1 LNTEVFLENLSAALR
16 KRPRKILAGE
26 RLRPAGVLVPFFEK
40 EGALHLLLTKRSE
53 GVQRHRG
60 EIAFPGG
67 RWEPQDGGLF
77 ETALRECREEIGLDP
92 ADVKPLGALDD
103 HETVTGFCVSPFVG
117 LIPHPYPFVLDPDE
131 INGLIE
137 VPFSFLLDPAN
148 CRPRTILYR
157 EKPRTIVAYPYGE
170 HDIWGA
176 TAEIIRG
183 LVRIVDESRR
193 PPGKS
198 SLSKESHE
206 DHFSI

>member
-1 LNTEVFLENLSAALR
+1 MAS
-16 KRPRKILAGE
+16 E

-40 EGALHLLLTKRSE
+40 EDALHLLLTKRSE

-67 RWEPQDGGLF
+67 RWETQDAGLF

-92 ADVKPLGALDD
+92 AAVQPLGALDD

-157 EKPRTIVAYPYGE
+157 GKPRTILSYPYGE
-170 HDIWGA
+170 YDIWGA
-176 TAEIIRG
+176 TAEIIKG
-183 LVRIVDESRR
+183 LVRIADESLR

-198 SLSKESHE
+198 PLSKESHE
-206 DHFSI
+206 DHFSV

>member
-1 LNTEVFLENLSAALR
+1 MEVFLENLSAALR
-16 KRPRKILAGE
+16 SRTRKVLAGE
-26 RLRPAGVLVPFFEK
+26 HLRPAAVLVPFFEK
-40 EGALHLLLTKRSE
+40 EGALHLLLTRRSE

-67 RWEPQDGGLF
+67 GWEPGDAGLF

-92 ADVKPLGALDD
+92 AVVKPLGALDD

-117 LIPHPYPFVLDPDE
+117 LIPYPYPFVLDPEE

-137 VPFSFLLDPAN
+137 VPFSFLLDPKN
-148 CRPRTILYR
+148 RRSRTLLYRERPRTITSYL
-157 EKPRTIVAYPYGE
+157 YGE

-176 TAEIIRG
+176 TAEIIKG
-183 LVRIVDESRR
+183 LVRIADASRL
-193 PPGKS
+193 PSGNS

-206 DHFSI
+206 DHFPI